1 MQTRAAAPTFKNSA
15 FSLAA
20 CVVSPIGEHKIAAS
34 VETLLSV
41 IMRGSLHFTP
51 SARRVCRQA
60 LSWRLVRAFCA
71 VWFTLTSVGFPAAL
85 QQFGG
90 SNCASNPGQNC
101 RCSITKRMSG
111 TCCCSRDSKPQA
123 TKSCCSVKPSV
134 PKLTRPVAPSCCP
147 SKSTAQCVAATPQ
160 KVELSISRCDCGS
173 EFPDSVSLA
182 QEPRL
187 SAPAAVISLPE
198 TMVAFVALPDDRMES
213 ALRQPPEPPPK
224 IVL

>member
-1 MQTRAAAPTFKNSA
+1 MQTRDAAPTFKNSA
-15 FSLAA
+15 FSLTAF
-20 CVVSPIGEHKIAAS
+20 VVSPISEPKIAAS
-34 VETLLSV
+34 LETLLSV
-41 IMRGSLHFTP
+41 IMRGCLCFTQ

-60 LSWRLVRAFCA
+60 LSWRLARAFCA

-90 SNCASNPGQNC
+90 ANCASNPGQNC

-111 TCCCSRDSKPQA
+111 TCCCSRDSKPEA

-134 PKLTRPVAPSCCP
+134 PKLTRPAAPSCCR
-147 SKSTAQCVAATPQ
+147 SKSTAQRVAAPPA
-160 KVELSISRCDCGS
+160 KVELSIARCDCGS
-173 EFPDSVSLA
+173 ESPESVSLA

-187 SAPAAVISLPE
+187 SAPTAVFSLPE
-198 TMVAFVALPDDRMES
+198 TTVAFVALPDIRMES
-213 ALRQPPEPPPK
+213 AWRQPPVPPPK